1 MHVYHEGFQGII
13 SSFIRET
20 NHQPGMAINN
30 VGLFLF
36 RLL

>member
-20 NHQPGMAINN
+20 NQPGMAINN
-30 VGLFLF
+30 VSLFF
-36 RLL
+36 I